1 MIAEALKELA
11 VLQNSSYLPVIG
23 HFCGCSENPVRL
35 HRAPHY
41 LLVGGVGIS
50 SFQSNAYMA
59 ITMSISY
66 SMASLFLAH
75 KYCNP
80 FPIFKLFSSI
90 PRTRPP
96 HIPPRVEPDHFS
108 TRASSFQRTT
118 AGQSCVSPSQ
128 WQMKRR
134 SPLRSITIP
143 QTVKVMP
150 SSGKTSPASEH

>member
-1 MIAEALKELA
+1 M
-11 VLQNSSYLPVIG
+11 
-23 HFCGCSENPVRL
+23 

-118 AGQSCVSPSQ
+118 AGQSCVSPSH

-150 SSGKTSPASEH
+150 WSVISLFFFSPSNWVGKKTVTDIPCWAHSGHYC